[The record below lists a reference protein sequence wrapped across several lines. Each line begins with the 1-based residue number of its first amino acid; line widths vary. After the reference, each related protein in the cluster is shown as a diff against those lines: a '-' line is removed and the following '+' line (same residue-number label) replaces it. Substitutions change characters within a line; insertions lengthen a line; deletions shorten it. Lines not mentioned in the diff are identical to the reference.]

1 MSTKARARGTSTT
14 DGEGTISECS
24 AVGLL
29 RHPHFLKLMTQ
40 LAREAVEKALLDS
53 LLKATT
59 VSGHEGR
66 TAEAIPL
73 DELRPLLRQR

>member
-1 MSTKARARGTSTT
+1 
-14 DGEGTISECS
+14 
-24 AVGLL
+24 
-29 RHPHFLKLMTQ
+29 MTQ
-40 LAREAVEKALLDS
+40 LAREAVEKALIDS

-73 DELRPLLRQR
+73 DKLRALLRQR